1 MWAPFRVETGAII
14 APRPLPGIDGI
25 GDRLRTAAFAEM
37 QAERAF
43 ARAAEIYSDAP
54 ESLRSAWLHL
64 ASEEN
69 RHMNWLLGRM
79 KELNIDIVERPVS
92 DSLWNSLMS
101 CKDARSFCHY
111 IADSEQRGRR
121 AGLRFYDVLKDID
134 PTTAEI
140 FSKIAEE
147 EIRHIELAFQFYPI
161 ETASR

>member
-1 MWAPFRVETGAII
+1 
-14 APRPLPGIDGI
+14 
-25 GDRLRTAAFAEM
+25 
-37 QAERAF
+37 
-43 ARAAEIYSDAP
+43 
-54 ESLRSAWLHL
+54 
-64 ASEEN
+64 
-69 RHMNWLLGRM
+69 
-79 KELNIDIVERPVS
+79 
-92 DSLWNSLMS
+92 MS